1 MDIEYRIEDNGMRIY
16 TGPKGVLT
24 IEQTLEY
31 FKRLK
36 NDTRIKQGALEIVD
50 FKEVTDFKISYVE
63 SQRITRS
70 YQEPKGIRMIRA
82 TLFICESDLAY
93 GVGRMLQTL
102 HEITNS
108 DHLVV
113 LVRSGNEVE
122 SVIRS
127 L

>member
-50 FKEVTDFKISYVE
+50 FKAVTDFKISYVE

-82 TLFICESDLAY
+82 TLFICESELAY

>member
-82 TLFICESDLAY
+82 TLFVCESELAY

>member
-50 FKEVTDFKISYVE
+50 FKAVTDFKISYVE

-82 TLFICESDLAY
+82 TLFVCESELAY

-122 SVIRS
+122 SVIKS